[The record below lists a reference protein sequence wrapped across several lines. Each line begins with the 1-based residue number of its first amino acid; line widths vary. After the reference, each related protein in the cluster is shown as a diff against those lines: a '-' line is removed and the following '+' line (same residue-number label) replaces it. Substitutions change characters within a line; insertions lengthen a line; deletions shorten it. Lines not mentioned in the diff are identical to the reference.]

1 MARSL
6 DPGEPDGSSSEA
18 PSPEGIGPGPV
29 RQTTLDQFGSGPSR
43 SPPVREPAAEPLPTT
58 PEGTEILE
66 EGGYVKHPLLRPERI
81 RAFPFQ
87 LVIARRALEED
98 VLVVLP
104 TGLGKTVIA
113 ALVAAERLRARR
125 GKVLFLAPTRPLV
138 EQHYRSFGQ
147 WFRRLSRAKFTGSVT
162 SPRREGAW
170 TSAEAIFATP
180 QLVANDLREGLY
192 SLRDVGLLIVDEAH
206 RAVGNYA
213 YTEVAAVYRTQ
224 RSERGCLLALT
235 ASPGGSGARI
245 EEVLGA
251 LSIHRVE
258 ARSHEDPDVVSYV
271 KGIDT
276 EHVRVPL
283 APELLP
289 VQKALKLVGHEAM
302 VRLQRMGFLRQ
313 KPLTVTGVKDLL
325 AARGAILA
333 RPGPMGRKFGAL
345 YQLMLAIHAHHALEL
360 VETQGPQPFLDYL
373 GRLAAKPKPGRAD
386 RTFLADPRVV
396 QAREGAEALVL
407 KGGEGSQPKLD
418 ELLRVVGET
427 LTSNPRAR
435 VLVFA
440 QYRDTVR
447 LLETALRRAGH
458 EAHRFVGQASR
469 SARDRGMNQREQGQL
484 VEAFRQGR
492 FPVLVASSVAEEGLD
507 IPDVDL
513 VVFYEALPSEIR
525 TIQRKGRTGRSAAG
539 RVVVLMSRATRDEGY
554 FRAERKREAA
564 MRRHIRRYS
573 LEGRVK
579 GTEGEPPATPAPKAP
594 RRRRPVPAA
603 PPDQGQ
609 EPEGSTSSSAARSSS
624 SSGLP

>member
-1 MARSL
+1 M
-6 DPGEPDGSSSEA
+6 
-18 PSPEGIGPGPV
+18 
-29 RQTTLDQFGSGPSR
+29 
-43 SPPVREPAAEPLPTT
+43 
-58 PEGTEILE
+58 E
-66 EGGYVKHPLLRPERI
+66 EGGYVKHPLLRAERI

-113 ALVAAERLRARR
+113 ALVAAERLRTRR

-147 WFRRLSRAKFTGSVT
+147 WFRRLSRAKFTGTVS

-170 TSAEAIFATP
+170 ASAEAIFATP
-180 QLVANDLREGLY
+180 QLIANDLREGLY
-192 SLRDVGLLIVDEAH
+192 SLRDVGLLILDEAH

-224 RSERGCLLALT
+224 RTERGCLLALT

-251 LSIHRVE
+251 LSIRRVE
-258 ARSHEDPDVVSYV
+258 ARSHEDPDVVAYV

-283 APELLP
+283 SPELLP
-289 VQKALKLVGHEAM
+289 VQKGLKSVGHEAM
-302 VRLQRMGFLRQ
+302 VRLQRMGYLRQ
-313 KPLTVTGVKDLL
+313 KPLTVTGVKDLI

-360 VETQGPQPFLDYL
+360 VETQGPEPFLDYL

-396 QAREGAEALVL
+396 QARTGAEALVH

-427 LTSNPRAR
+427 VAANPRAK

-447 LLETALRRAGH
+447 LLEAALRKAGY

-469 SARDRGMNQREQGQL
+469 SVRDRGMNQREQGQL

-492 FPVLVASSVAEEGLD
+492 FPVLVASSVAEEGID

-539 RVVVLMSRATRDEGY
+539 RVVILMSRATRDEGY

-573 LEGRVK
+573 VQGTVP
-579 GTEGEPPATPAPKAP
+579 GTEKDPSGLAPKPA
-594 RRRRPVPAA
+594 RRRRPAPGA

-609 EPEGSTSSSAARSSS
+609 EPEGSTSSSAERSSS

>member
-1 MARSL
+1 MGAGGAAR
-6 DPGEPDGSSSEA
+6 E
-18 PSPEGIGPGPV
+18 PSPSSAPEGTGPGPV
-29 RQTTLDQFGSGPSR
+29 RQTTLDQFEGEAPR
-43 SPPVREPAAEPLPTT
+43 PFLPPEPVAEPLPVT
-58 PEGTEILE
+58 PEGTEIVE
-66 EGGYVKHPLLRPERI
+66 EGGYVRHPLLRPERI

-98 VLVVLP
+98 VMVVLP

-113 ALVAAERLRARR
+113 ALVAAERLRTRR

-147 WFRRLSRAKFTGSVT
+147 WFRRLSRAKFTGTVT
-162 SPRREGAW
+162 SPRREGGW
-170 TSAEAIFATP
+170 SSAEAIFATP
-180 QLVANDLREGLY
+180 QLVVNDLREGRY
-192 SLRDVGLLIVDEAH
+192 SLRDVGLLILDEAH

-245 EEVLGA
+245 EEVLNT
-251 LSIHRVE
+251 LSIRRVE
-258 ARSHEDPDVVSYV
+258 ARSPDDPDVVSYV

-283 APELLP
+283 APELIP
-289 VQKALKLVGHEAM
+289 VQKALKGVGHEAM

-313 KPLTVTGVKDLL
+313 KPLAVTGVKDLL

-373 GRLAAKPKPGRAD
+373 GRLAGKPKPGRAD
-386 RTFLADPRVV
+386 RTFLSDPRVV
-396 QAREGAEALVL
+396 TAREAARALVL

-418 ELLRVVGET
+418 ELVRVVGET
-427 LTSNPRAR
+427 LSSNPRAK

-447 LLETALRRAGH
+447 LLEEALRKAGH
-458 EAHRFVGQASR
+458 AAHRFVGQASR
-469 SARDRGMNQREQGQL
+469 STRDRGMNQREQGQL
-484 VEAFRQGR
+484 VEAFREGR

-525 TIQRKGRTGRSAAG
+525 TIQRRGRTGRSGAG

-554 FRAERKREAA
+554 FHAERKREAA

-573 LEGRVK
+573 LEGRVRGQEEK
-579 GTEGEPPATPAPKAP
+579 PVEPPSRRTS
-594 RRRRPVPAA
+594 RRRPTPGD

-609 EPEGSTSSSAARSSS
+609 APEGSTSSSAARSSS